1 MGTVNSRFCPAGPG
15 NALRSNQTLP
25 LNGCSPARLII
36 EMVSYNCSEL
46 ADMYFPT
53 THWSL
58 LAKATLSG
66 ETAGRTA
73 LNELCRSYW
82 FPLKQFIVARG
93 YPEAQAADL
102 TQEFIVHLLERE
114 ALSKPDRSRGKF
126 RSFLLGALG
135 NFLSHERERRLAQKR
150 GGAQPHVSVEVIE
163 AEGYLANPRTLESD
177 EAEFDRA
184 WALAVV
190 QASLNRVERSYV
202 EGGQGALFAVLRS
215 FLPGGTALASYEEA
229 AARAGLSVAALNSHV
244 HRMRRQFRE
253 AVCTEVTATVSAP
266 HEIDEEIAYL
276 YRVLMDRGTDFEIPE
291 S

>member
-1 MGTVNSRFCPAGPG
+1 
-15 NALRSNQTLP
+15 
-25 LNGCSPARLII
+25 
-36 EMVSYNCSEL
+36 MVSYKCGEV

-66 ETAGRTA
+66 ETAARTA

-82 FPLKQFIVARG
+82 SPLKQFIVARG

-114 ALSKPDRSRGKF
+114 ALSKPDRARGKF

-135 NFLSHERERRLAQKR
+135 NFLSHDRERRLAQKR
-150 GGAQPHVSVEVIE
+150 GGSQPHVSVEVIE
-163 AEGYLANPRTLESD
+163 AEGSPASPRAPES
-177 EAEFDRA
+177 EQSEFDRA

-190 QASLNRVERSYV
+190 RASLKRVERSYV
-202 EGGQGALFAVLRS
+202 EAGQEALFAVLRS
-215 FLPGGTALASYEEA
+215 FLPGGTAPPSYEEA
-229 AARAGLSVAALNSHV
+229 ATRAGVSVAALTSHV
-244 HRMRRQFRE
+244 HRLRRQFRE

-266 HEIDEEIAYL
+266 HEIDEEISYL
-276 YRVLMDRGTDFEIPE
+276 YRVLMDRGTDFEISE

>member
-1 MGTVNSRFCPAGPG
+1 
-15 NALRSNQTLP
+15 
-25 LNGCSPARLII
+25 
-36 EMVSYNCSEL
+36 
-46 ADMYFPT
+46 MYFPT

-66 ETAGRTA
+66 ETAARTA

-82 FPLKQFIVARG
+82 SPLKQFIVARG

-114 ALSKPDRSRGKF
+114 ALSKPDRARGKF

-135 NFLSHERERRLAQKR
+135 NFLSHDRERRLAQKR
-150 GGAQPHVSVEVIE
+150 GGSQPHVSVEVIE
-163 AEGYLANPRTLESD
+163 AEGSPASPRAPES
-177 EAEFDRA
+177 EQSEFDRA

-190 QASLNRVERSYV
+190 RASLKRVERSYV
-202 EGGQGALFAVLRS
+202 EAGQEALFAVLRS
-215 FLPGGTALASYEEA
+215 FLPGGTAPPSYEEA
-229 AARAGLSVAALNSHV
+229 ATRAGVSVAALTSHV
-244 HRMRRQFRE
+244 HRLRRQFRE

-266 HEIDEEIAYL
+266 HEIDEEISYL
-276 YRVLMDRGTDFEIPE
+276 YRVLMDRGTDFEISE

>member
-1 MGTVNSRFCPAGPG
+1 
-15 NALRSNQTLP
+15 
-25 LNGCSPARLII
+25 
-36 EMVSYNCSEL
+36 
-46 ADMYFPT
+46 MYFPT

-66 ETAGRTA
+66 ETAARAA
-73 LNELCRSYW
+73 LNELCQRYW
-82 FPLKQFIVARG
+82 SPLKQFIVARG
-93 YPEAQAADL
+93 YPEAEAADL

-150 GGAQPHVSVEVIE
+150 GGLQPHVSAEVME
-163 AEGYLANPRTLESD
+163 AEGALAAPRASD
-177 EAEFDRA
+177 GEEGEFDRG
-184 WALAVV
+184 WALAVLR
-190 QASLNRVERSYV
+190 ASLERIERSYA
-202 EGGQGALFAVLRS
+202 EAGQETLFAVLRS
-215 FLPGGTALASYEEA
+215 FLPGGTALPSYEEA
-229 AARAGLSVAALNSHV
+229 ARRANLSVAALNSHV
-244 HRMRRQFRE
+244 HRMRCQFRE

-276 YRVLMDRGTDFEIPE
+276 YQVLMDRGTDFEIPE